1 VTDDVA
7 FLGLPEVSQ
16 RIRRRDLSAVR
27 LTRTSPRE
35 GVFPGFHFSETI
47 MTPALTRPS
56 LTSDFLV
63 QALSRDLDRTV
74 ILFSDGREVTARDM
88 RDSISRYLQLFSA
101 MGLTPERRAALVSKN
116 RTEALDI
123 LSAATLAGLTLTVLH
138 PMGAIDDYL
147 YVIEDAA
154 IDTLIYDADHF
165 DAVAMALQARAPRL
179 TLFMA
184 LGPGTV
190 GTDVIAQS
198 SRFTPEP
205 LVAPEFDP
213 ERVYRISYSGGTTGK
228 PKGIRISYRC
238 ATTSNVL
245 QLTEWEW
252 PDEIRHLICSPLSHA
267 GGAVLI
273 PTLLRGG
280 LIVVLPGFD
289 PVSFMEAVE
298 KYRITS
304 TVMVPTM
311 VISLIDHPR
320 FGEFDLSSLEV
331 IFYGASSFPPARL
344 RDAVGK
350 LGPIF
355 CQFYGQA
362 EAPMSVTVMR
372 RDEHDVNDMERMA
385 SCGRPTALV
394 RVALLDDDGREVAN
408 GQPGEIC
415 VRGPLLMS
423 GYHNKPDETAR
434 VFEYDWLHTGDVA
447 IRGADGFL
455 RIVDR
460 KKDMIVTGGFNVFA
474 REIEDVLTAH
484 DAVRQAAVIGVP
496 DPKWGEAVRAIVVLA
511 PGAAVSEIEL
521 IALVKA
527 RKGAV
532 QAPKSVIFADAIPLT
547 GLGKPDKKVMR
558 EQYGT

>member
-1 VTDDVA
+1 M
-7 FLGLPEVSQ
+7 
-16 RIRRRDLSAVR
+16 
-27 LTRTSPRE
+27 TS
-35 GVFPGFHFSETI
+35 
-47 MTPALTRPS
+47 ALTRPS
-56 LTSDFLV
+56 LTPDFLV

-88 RDSISRYLQLFSA
+88 RDSISRYLQLFIA

-123 LSAATLAGLTLTVLH
+123 SSAATIAGLTLTVLH

-165 DAVAMALQARAPRL
+165 DAAAIELQARAPRL

-184 LGPGTV
+184 LGAGSV
-190 GTDVIAQS
+190 GTDVIEEAK
-198 SRFTPEP
+198 RFNPQP

-213 ERVYRISYSGGTTGK
+213 ERVYRVSYSGGTTGK

-238 ATTSNVL
+238 ATTSVVL

-252 PDEIRHLICSPLSHA
+252 PDKIRHLICSPLSHA

-273 PTLLRGG
+273 PILLRGG
-280 LIVVLPGFD
+280 LMVVLPGFD

-331 IFYGASSFPPARL
+331 IYYGASSFPPARL
-344 RDAVGK
+344 KDAIGK

-355 CQFYGQA
+355 FQFYGQA

-372 RDEHDVNDMERMA
+372 RDEHDVNNMERMA
-385 SCGRPTALV
+385 SCGRPTTLV
-394 RVALLDDDGREVAN
+394 RVALLDDDGQEVAE

-423 GYHNKPDETAR
+423 GYHNKPEETAK
-434 VFEYDWLHTGDVA
+434 VFEFDWLHTGDVA
-447 IRGADGFL
+447 IGGADGFL

-474 REIEDVLTAH
+474 REVEDVLTSH

-511 PGAAVSEIEL
+511 PGAAVSAAEL
-521 IALVKA
+521 IALVKT

-532 QAPKSVIFADAIPLT
+532 QAPKSVIFAEFLPVT
-547 GLGKPDKKVMR
+547 GLGKPDKKAMR
-558 EQYGT
+558 ERYGT